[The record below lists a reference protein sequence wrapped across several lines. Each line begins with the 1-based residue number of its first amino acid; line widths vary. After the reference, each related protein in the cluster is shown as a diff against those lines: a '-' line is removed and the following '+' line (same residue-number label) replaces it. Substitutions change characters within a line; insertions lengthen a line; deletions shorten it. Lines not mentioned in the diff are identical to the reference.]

1 MNYGGIVSRASAL
14 VVAAGAAALIGLP
27 AHAGIVSSINYIGQE
42 TFATGT
48 SVLGTNMGGLSGLAY
63 DALNARFYAVAD
75 DRSQFNP
82 ARYYTLNVNLSDG
95 ALNAGDVTFS
105 GVTTLLRPDGTPFPA
120 LSLDPEGIA
129 LASNGDLFICSEG
142 DVNQNPQVDPF
153 VRRFTQ
159 AGAHVEGLPMPTK
172 FLPTTGN
179 SGIRNNLAFETL
191 TITPDGASLF
201 TATENALKQDGP
213 AAAVGVASP
222 SRILRYDITTG
233 AAAQEF
239 VYLTDPVAAAPI
251 PAGSFATNG
260 LVDMLA
266 LSDTTFLALERSFS
280 TGVGN
285 AIKLYEVSIA
295 GATDV
300 SAFDT
305 LPGAY
310 VAASKELILDLGTLG
325 ITLDNIEGLAFGETL
340 ANGQRSLIL
349 VSDNNFS
356 AIQFTQFLAF
366 GVTVVPAPGA
376 SVALLGAGL
385 LGASRRRR

>member
-14 VVAAGAAALIGLP
+14 VAAAGAAALIGLP
-27 AHAGIVSSINYIGQE
+27 AHAGLVSSINYIGQE

-63 DALNARFYAVAD
+63 DALNARFFAVSD
-75 DRSQFNP
+75 DRSQLNP
-82 ARYYTLNVNLSDG
+82 ARFYTLNVNLSDG

-105 GVTTLLRPDGTPFPA
+105 NVTTLRRPDGTPFPA

-129 LASNGDLFICSEG
+129 LAPNGDLFISSEG
-142 DVNQNPQVDPF
+142 DVNANPQVDPF

-159 AGAHVEGLPMPTK
+159 AGAHVEGLPVPTK
-172 FLPTTGN
+172 YLPTPGN

-191 TITPDGASLF
+191 TITPGGTSLF

-239 VYLTDPVAAAPI
+239 VYLTDPVAVAPI

-285 AIKLYEVSIA
+285 AIKLYEVSLT

-305 LPGAY
+305 LPGSY
-310 VAASKELILDLGTLG
+310 TAASKELILDLGTLG

-356 AIQFTQFLAF
+356 ATQFTQFLAF

-376 SVALLGAGL
+376 SVALLSAGL
-385 LGASRRRR
+385 LGALRRRR